1 MPKHELNTL
10 LELKQNPAQ
19 SQRSLSHRLNISL
32 GLTNA
37 IIKNLIHRGWLK
49 VKKDTGR
56 KLLYIVT
63 PEGMAN
69 VSRLMYTRFQGTLH
83 YYHYTKDLLTAYL
96 IKLYQQGEKT
106 VNIYGLVSWPKSLTM
121 RE

>member
-10 LELKQNPAQ
+10 LEIKQNPSL
-19 SQRSLSHRLNISL
+19 SQRSLSLKLNIFL

-56 KLLYIVT
+56 KLLYIIT

-69 VSRLMYTRFQGTLH
+69 VSHLLYNRF
-83 YYHYTKDLLTAYL
+83 
-96 IKLYQQGEKT
+96 
-106 VNIYGLVSWPKSLTM
+106 
-121 RE
+121 